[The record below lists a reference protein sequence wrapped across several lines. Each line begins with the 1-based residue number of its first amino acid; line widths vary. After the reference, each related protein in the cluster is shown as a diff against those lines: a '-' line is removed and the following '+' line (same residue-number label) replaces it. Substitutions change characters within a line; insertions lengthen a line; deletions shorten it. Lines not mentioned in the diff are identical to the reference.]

1 MRGRLPFLAAAI
13 ILAAPVLAAAPK
25 RSVEL
30 VPWLGV
36 RGGAE
41 LTSNDVPSAPAEA
54 SASGSLGFGVLVGVR
69 PDGWFETY
77 IDHQKLSFPGFDFS
91 VDYLQFGG
99 GYQPG
104 DGKVRPFV
112 AASVGLTRYG
122 SSPGEVGNT
131 VGLSGSLGGGFSVPM
146 NDRLSF
152 RFEVRG
158 YATITDAAI
167 SVACG
172 PGCFINFGGNGWY
185 QLAARA
191 GLAIRL

>member
-1 MRGRLPFLAAAI
+1 MI
-13 ILAAPVLAAAPK
+13 IAAAPVIAAQ

-36 RGGAE
+36 RGGAK
-41 LTSNDVPSAPAEA
+41 LDADTVPAPPAEA
-54 SASGSLGFGVLVGVR
+54 PASASLGFGVLVPVR
-69 PDGWFETY
+69 PDGWFETF
-77 IDHQKLSFPGFDFS
+77 IDHQQLSFPGFDFA

-104 DGKVRPFV
+104 EGKVRPFV
-112 AASVGLTRYG
+112 AASLGLTRYG
-122 SSPGEVGNT
+122 SSPGDVENT
-131 VGLSGSLGGGFSVPM
+131 IGVSGSLAGGFSVPM
-146 NDRLSF
+146 GQRLSF

-158 YATITDAAI
+158 YATITDAAV

-172 PGCFINFGGNGWY
+172 PGCFVQFGGDGWY